1 MNLRFHHIGVACED
15 IENTLKFIDNTFN
28 IIHKTE
34 IIQHDNHGVKACLVT
49 NNDGTNIELV
59 SGVTVERFVKKK
71 QFLYHNCWE
80 VENINTSINKFV
92 ENGAMLISEPKSSE
106 LFDNR
111 RVAFLLTDIGILE
124 LLEKRII
131 HD

>member
-1 MNLRFHHIGVACED
+1 MNLKFHHIGIACEN

-28 IIHKTE
+28 IVNKTK
-34 IIQHDNHGVKACLVT
+34 IIQLDNHGVKVCLLT
-49 NNDGTNIELV
+49 NDDGTNMELV

-80 VENINTSINKFV
+80 VENINRSINKFV

-106 LFDNR
+106 LFNNR
-111 RVAFLLTDIGILE
+111 DVAFLLTDIGIIE
-124 LLEKRII
+124 LLEKSKKY
-131 HD
+131 D

>member
-80 VENINTSINKFV
+80 VGNINTSINKFV